1 MLTITRL
8 FLKLKTLVWGGGG
21 GGGVGGLLGL
31 ARRGSEVRG
40 RVWNWVWFLNELREF
55 ISIPNE

>member
-8 FLKLKTLVWGGGG
+8 FFRLKMLVFC
-21 GGGVGGLLGL
+21 GGVGGLLGL
-31 ARRGSEVRG
+31 ARGSEVRG